1 MSTHPPRPIV
11 VLVLAATLASLGACR
26 GHFSNRKEETASGTI
41 AVPAGTKRVRF
52 VVPPGGLSV
61 EAGTKPGIIAYS
73 AQLKRAADDAA
84 PEPVAP
90 AAEPAAEAPQA
101 LVPAP
106 TEVAPC
112 QALPVGAAPLSGPP
126 ATPAPATAIQP
137 QKAKANGEE
146 FAPRR
151 ERKTEAR
158 RDAEALRGVSSEPDY
173 GI

>member
-1 MSTHPPRPIV
+1 MSTHPPRPVV

-84 PEPVAP
+84 GLASLASLRLEPHV
-90 AAEPAAEAPQA
+90 ESDSMGVDQRPQD
-101 LVPAP
+101 
-106 TEVAPC
+106 
-112 QALPVGAAPLSGPP
+112 PVQCFQLG
-126 ATPAPATAIQP
+126 
-137 QKAKANGEE
+137 
-146 FAPRR
+146 
-151 ERKTEAR
+151 
-158 RDAEALRGVSSEPDY
+158 
-173 GI
+173 